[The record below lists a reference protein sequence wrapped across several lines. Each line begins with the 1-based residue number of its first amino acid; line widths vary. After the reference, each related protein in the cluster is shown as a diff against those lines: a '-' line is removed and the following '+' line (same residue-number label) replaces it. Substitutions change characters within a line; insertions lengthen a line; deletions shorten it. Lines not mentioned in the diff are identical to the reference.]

1 MSRLHLTKDQVN
13 TLDRDTLSELL
24 QEVNDELCTLA
35 NVERYIYTRRRELDI
50 ADDPTL
56 MREPYPQPA
65 PKIVVK
71 PSTQSIIAALK
82 IAGVDSATLKQF
94 IK

>member
-1 MSRLHLTKDQVN
+1 MSRLHLSKEQVN
-13 TLDRDTLSELL
+13 TLDRETLSELL

-50 ADDPTL
+50 IDNPSL
-56 MREPYPQPA
+56 MHEPYPQPV
-65 PKIVVK
+65 PKQVVK
-71 PSTQSIIAALK
+71 ASTQDIIAALK
-82 IAGVDSATLKQF
+82 IAGVDPTTLKQF